1 MFLCLLS
8 CAPKPELEWIPEIKS
23 VSAKVT
29 DNTCVLTAETSA
41 ELAGGY
47 DCGFLGRGFDCPL
60 PHLLCYGRCRI
71 LFLTALS
78 SSERENAKNSLGTP

>member
-1 MFLCLLS
+1 MKISNFVADMPSHSSFIYKIIGIGLMFLCLLS

-47 DCGFLGRGFDCPL
+47 DCGFL
-60 PHLLCYGRCRI
+60 YGRPRI
-71 LFLTALS
+71 IC
-78 SSERENAKNSLGTP
+78 GG